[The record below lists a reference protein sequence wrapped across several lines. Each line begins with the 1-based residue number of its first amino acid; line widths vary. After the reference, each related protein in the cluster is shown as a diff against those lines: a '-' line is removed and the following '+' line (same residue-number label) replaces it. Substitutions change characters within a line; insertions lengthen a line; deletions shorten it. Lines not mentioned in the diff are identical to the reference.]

1 MSEKKIANIATPCFK
16 NICSQLSI
24 ICKTDKISSIQ
35 GWNRIVKE
43 PRIIDAMQMLK
54 EGQTVG
60 QQGTT
65 SSMFARLHIVVDSI
79 DELNDICDMIYS
91 SLRVTNDKGED
102 MVIRV
107 N

>member
-24 ICKTDKISSIQ
+24 ICKTDRISSVQ
-35 GWNRIVKE
+35 GWDKMVND
-43 PRIIDAMQMLK
+43 PRIIDAMRMLN

-65 SSMFARLHIVVDSI
+65 SSIFARLHIVVDSVE
-79 DELNDICDMIYS
+79 ELNDICEKIYS
-91 SLRVTNDKGED
+91 SLRVTNDRGED
-102 MVIRV
+102 LVIRV